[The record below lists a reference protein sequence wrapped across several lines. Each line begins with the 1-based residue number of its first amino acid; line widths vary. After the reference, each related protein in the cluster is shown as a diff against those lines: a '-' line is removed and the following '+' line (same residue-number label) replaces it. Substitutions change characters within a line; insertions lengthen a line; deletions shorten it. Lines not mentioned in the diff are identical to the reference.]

1 MQIEGG
7 TVFIVVGDELE
18 DRIPMAD
25 IMVTKLRVSTL
36 QEVNETLSKDITLAT
51 KRALCRMVPPSATD
65 ELHMR
70 EKLLLFRAIK
80 EFKWPK
86 DQFGSRRTIVL
97 ENDDSFLALVVDRCT
112 AVDHRNNRRF
122 FKRNIVSEAVN
133 HIAWKNYFIKELN
146 EHVNVVI
153 TRIVEDAV
161 HHWNVIIE
169 SNVHIIEPEFP
180 SKIVKI

>member
-7 TVFIVVGDELE
+7 TVFIVVGDDLE
-18 DRIPMAD
+18 DRTPMAE

-51 KRALCRMVPPSATD
+51 KRALCRVVPPSATD

-70 EKLLLFRAIK
+70 EKLMLFRAMK

-97 ENDDSFLALVVDRCT
+97 ENDDSLLALLVDECT
-112 AVDHRNNRRF
+112 AVDRRNNRRF
-122 FKRNIVSEAVN
+122 FNRKKVSQVVN
-133 HIAWKNYFIKELN
+133 HIAWKKYFIKELN

-161 HHWNVIIE
+161 HLWNAIIE
-169 SNVHIIEPEFP
+169 SNVHIIEPEVP